1 MEDLKEFQ
9 NQINALLSS
18 FKEEISVLRT
28 NRPSPKIIENIY
40 VNYMEQN
47 MQIKQLGSISVEMPR
62 DIIVTLWD
70 KSLIPVVTKA
80 IETANLGLSVSAGEN
95 MVRAKLP
102 ELTTERRDEIIKLV
116 KATAEETRIKMRR
129 QRDDVNKSV
138 SAEVDR
144 DLKFKNKEE
153 LQKKVDQFND
163 GIDKMIEDK
172 IKELSS

>member
-1 MEDLKEFQ
+1 MENLKEFQ

-18 FKEEISVLRT
+18 FKEEISILRT
-28 NRPSPKIIENIY
+28 NRPSPRIVENIY

-47 MQIKQLGSISVEMPR
+47 MQIKQHGSITDEMPR

-70 KSLIPVVTKA
+70 KSLIRIVAKA
-80 IETANLGLSVSAGEN
+80 IETANLGLGVSALEN

-116 KATAEETRIKMRR
+116 KSTAEETRIKMRR
-129 QRDDVNKSV
+129 QRNDVNKLI
-138 SAEVDR
+138 SAEIDK
-144 DLKFKNKEE
+144 DLKFKMKDD

-163 GIDKMIEDK
+163 SMDRLIEDK
-172 IKELSS
+172 IKDLSS

>member
-102 ELTTERRDEIIKLV
+102 ELTTERRGEIIKLV

-129 QRDDVNKSV
+129 QRDDINKSV

>member
-9 NQINALLSS
+9 NQLNTLLSF
-18 FKEEISVLRT
+18 FKEEVSVLRT

-70 KSLIPVVTKA
+70 KSLIPVVVKA

-129 QRDDVNKSV
+129 QRDDVNKSI
-138 SAEVDR
+138 SAEVDK
-144 DLKFKNKEE
+144 DLKFKLKED

-163 GIDKMIEDK
+163 GMDKLIENK
-172 IKELSS
+172 VKELSS

>member
-1 MEDLKEFQ
+1 MENLKEFQ

-18 FKEEISVLRT
+18 FKEEISILRT
-28 NRPSPKIIENIY
+28 NRPSPRIVENIY

-47 MQIKQLGSISVEMPR
+47 MQIKQLGSITVEMPR

-70 KSLIPVVTKA
+70 KSLIPIVAKA
-80 IETANLGLSVSAGEN
+80 IETANLGLGVSALEN

-116 KATAEETRIKMRR
+116 KSTAEETRIKMRR
-129 QRDDVNKSV
+129 QRNDVNKLI
-138 SAEVDR
+138 SAEIDK
-144 DLKFKNKEE
+144 DLKFKMKDD

-163 GIDKMIEDK
+163 SMDRLIEDK
-172 IKELSS
+172 IKDLSS

>member
-1 MEDLKEFQ
+1 MENLKEFQ

-18 FKEEISVLRT
+18 FKEEISILRT
-28 NRPSPKIIENIY
+28 NRPSPRIVENIY

-47 MQIKQLGSISVEMPR
+47 MQIKQLGSITVEMPR

-70 KSLIPVVTKA
+70 KSLIPIVAKA
-80 IETANLGLSVSAGEN
+80 IETANLGLGVSALEN

-116 KATAEETRIKMRR
+116 KSTAEETRIKMRR
-129 QRDDVNKSV
+129 QRNDVNKLI
-138 SAEVDR
+138 SAEIDK
-144 DLKFKNKEE
+144 DLKFKMKDD

-163 GIDKMIEDK
+163 SMDRLIEDK
-172 IKELSS
+172 IRDLSS